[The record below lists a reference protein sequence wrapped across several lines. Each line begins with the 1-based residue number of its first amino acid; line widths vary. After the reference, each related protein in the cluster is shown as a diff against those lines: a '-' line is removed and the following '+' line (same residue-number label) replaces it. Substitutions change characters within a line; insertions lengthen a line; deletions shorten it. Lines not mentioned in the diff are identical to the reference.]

1 MRALALAALLA
12 AAPAAA
18 QTVPVRT
25 GEHPGHGRI
34 VFDWPSAPPYRVEQ
48 EGERVRLRFPP
59 GAEIALPRRLPRNM
73 QAIRRDGEVVEVT
86 IAPGARIRHFRSG
99 AKVALDVLDAA
110 PAAPA
115 PRAPVVARRSEP
127 REAPPPTP
135 SQPAAPAA
143 QPQPAERAAPS
154 PSPAAAP
161 SPEGAAAPPRLSAA
175 PAVPLPAPAP
185 VVLPAAPPP
194 AVAIAPPPAAD
205 GLRVLPGPAA
215 GPPGLRLLR
224 AGAAG
229 IALFPRGDRMV
240 LALETEQPFDLSRLS
255 GHPHW
260 PVAEARRL
268 AGGAALIV
276 PLPPGLAPAVLR
288 QGGDLLVEFRPAA
301 GTPPAELT
309 FAEGRAQIAA
319 AAPGSV
325 LVLNDPLTE
334 LPLLVGTHRD
344 GGQRQP
350 LARSWPEFEVLPSFA
365 GAVLLARSDRLTLRP
380 GPGRFVAALEGGA
393 LAAGGA
399 APERLVAGAAM
410 TRFLDLPAQPVPAL
424 LERLRADQAAV
435 AQTPPLSRAPARLQA
450 AQGFLA
456 LGLPQE
462 AAAQLR
468 LAAAETPEAAQAP
481 RHRALAGI
489 AALLLGEGGQG
500 LEAPLPESDELSF
513 WRGLRAA
520 RAGDPRAAAPALAS
534 TLPLLLSYPEG
545 LRRRLL
551 APVAEALAEGGDPAG
566 ARRLAEAAGEEVP
579 MHMALALAEEA
590 EGNADRALEALEAA
604 ANGRDRRTR
613 ARALRRAAELRLA
626 TGRLDPAGAARA
638 LDAALFAWR
647 GDEEELALRRRI
659 AQLRQEGGDARG
671 AIAMLREAE
680 AAFPESAAALRPGIQ
695 SAFLQALGNEPP
707 MQAVALHDAHPE
719 LVPAD
724 AAGEAALAALA
735 ERLVALDLPERG
747 GALLRRAMDRMPP
760 GEARAALGL
769 RLATL
774 RLGERDAAGAL
785 EALAASGAPAISAPL
800 LRERAVLAARAEA
813 RRGNRAVAAEALA
826 ALGPA
831 GDEALAEILTE
842 GRDFAAAAAA
852 LGRHLA
858 ALAPPQGPLPEPV
871 QRVALRQAALLAL
884 AGDERGV
891 GTLRAAYAA
900 RFPAGALA
908 HGFEALTADPV
919 RGLADLPRMAR
930 ELNLF
935 RGLGQWREPLRTAA
949 LPTG

>member
-1 MRALALAALLA
+1 MRALALMLLLA

-34 VFDWPSAPPYRVEQ
+34 VFDWPSPPPYRVEQ
-48 EGERVRLRFPP
+48 EGERVRLRFPA
-59 GAEIALPRRLPRNM
+59 GADITLPRRLPRNM
-73 QAIRRDGEVVEVT
+73 QAIRREGEVVEIT
-86 IAPGARIRHFRSG
+86 IAPGARVRHFRNG
-99 AKVALDVLDAA
+99 PKVALDVLDAT
-110 PAAPA
+110 PAEAQRTPVASRRAEPQPA
-115 PRAPVVARRSEP
+115 PRPAAGPVPPAAAPVEP
-127 REAPPPTP
+127 
-135 SQPAAPAA
+135 PAAPAA
-143 QPQPAERAAPS
+143 AVPAAAEAAPS
-154 PSPAAAP
+154 V
-161 SPEGAAAPPRLSAA
+161 PRL
-175 PAVPLPAPAP
+175 VAPAP
-185 VVLPAAPPP
+185 VPPAPPSVSAPMPVPAATVPAPP
-194 AVAIAPPPAAD
+194 APPAAIAE
-205 GLRVLPGPAA
+205 GLRVLPGPPA
-215 GPPGLRLLR
+215 GVPSLRLVR
-224 AGAAG
+224 AGASG
-229 IALFPRGDRMV
+229 VALFPRGDRLV
-240 LALETEQPFDLSRLS
+240 LAVESPQPFDLSRLS

-260 PVAEARRL
+260 PVVEARRL
-268 AGGAALIV
+268 AEGAALIL
-276 PLPPGLAPAVLR
+276 PLPAGLVPVVAR
-288 QGGDLLVEFRPAA
+288 QGGDLLVEFRPATMA
-301 GTPPAELT
+301 PAAMVS
-309 FAEGRAQIAA
+309 FVEGRAQISAP
-319 AAPGSV
+319 APGGV

-344 GGQRQP
+344 AGQRQP
-350 LARSWPEFEVLPSFA
+350 LSRSWPEFEILPSFV
-365 GAVLLARSDRLTLRP
+365 GAVLLARTDRLTLRP
-380 GPGRFVAALEGGA
+380 AAEGFVAALEGGA
-393 LAAGGA
+393 MTAGA
-399 APERLVAGAAM
+399 AAPDRLVASAAM
-410 TRFLDLPAQPVPAL
+410 TRFMDLPSLPVPAL

-435 AQTPPLSRAPARLQA
+435 AQTPPLSRGAARLQA

-468 LAAAETPEAAQAP
+468 LAASETPDAAQAP
-481 RHRALAGI
+481 RHRALSGVT
-489 AALLLGEGGQG
+489 ALLMGEAGQG
-500 LEAPLPESDELSF
+500 LEAPLPETDELSF
-513 WRGLRAA
+513 WRALRAA
-520 RAGDPRAAAPALAS
+520 RAGDARAAAPALAS

-551 APVAEALAEGGDPAG
+551 APVAEALAEGGAPAE
-566 ARRLAEAAGEEVP
+566 ARRLAEMAGEEVP
-579 MHMALALAEEA
+579 MHMAIALAEEA
-590 EGNADRALEALEAA
+590 EGATDRALEALDAA
-604 ANGRDRRTR
+604 AQGRDRRIR

-626 TGRLDPAGAARA
+626 TGRLDPAGAAQA
-638 LDAALFAWR
+638 LEAALFAWR

-659 AQLRQEGGDARG
+659 AMLRQEGGDARG

-680 AAFPESAAALRPGIQ
+680 AAFPESASALRPAIQ
-695 SAFLQALGNEPP
+695 SAFLQALGSEPP

-747 GALLRRAMDRMPP
+747 GALLRRAMERMPH

-774 RLGERDAAGAL
+774 RLGERDPAGAL
-785 EALAASGAPAISAPL
+785 EALAASSAPGISAPL
-800 LRERAVLAARAEA
+800 LRDRAILAARAEA
-813 RRGNRAVAAEALA
+813 RRGNRPVAVEVLT

-842 GRDFAAAAAA
+842 GRDFAGAAAA

-858 ALAPPQGPLPEPV
+858 ALAPADGPLPEGV
-871 QRVALRQAALLAL
+871 QRIALRQAALLAL

-891 GTLRAAYAA
+891 AALRAAYGG

-908 HGFEALTADPV
+908 QGFEALTADPV

-949 LPTG
+949 LPAG